1 MNEKSKENSWVIC
14 PECKIKLKQNNI
26 STHMQ
31 HVHNKVLDESSETV
45 IQAKIP
51 KKRKN
56 QKPIKKISKVKIG
69 LIIIIIVIVTFSIY
83 VYSTTNPK
91 ESNNNNNNNSN
102 VPAWMKNYTPINN
115 LGTGTTNFWI
125 NFPVGNP
132 SVGQSVQHKTWIT
145 ETLEEKPVVFVCHRT
160 GCGPCT
166 PQADRVKAL
175 IKTYGEDIVFYDL
188 DNPFEGYGTMK
199 EGVLEKYN
207 EAFDYDP
214 NGGSHYI
221 ALTGVFTHIK
231 DGGEV
236 KIGWHS
242 WEGNVDDAAME
253 NWIKDAIYYYHI
265 NSRG

>member
-1 MNEKSKENSWVIC
+1 MSKEKNEEWVIC
-14 PECKIKLKQNNI
+14 PECKIKLKQDHI
-26 STHMQ
+26 KTHMQ
-31 HVHNKVLDESSETV
+31 HVHNKIFNGSSETLT
-45 IQAKIP
+45 QAKTP

-56 QKPIKKISKVKIG
+56 QKPIKSKSKEIIG
-69 LIIIIIVIVTFSIY
+69 IIIMIIVVVAASVFI
-83 VYSTTNPK
+83 TTNPK
-91 ESNNNNNNNSN
+91 ESNNNGN
-102 VPAWMKNYTPINN
+102 VAAWIKNYTPVYN
-115 LGTGTTNFWI
+115 LGTGTDNFWI
-125 NFPVGNP
+125 NFPTGNP
-132 SVGQSVQHKTWIT
+132 SVGQSVIHKTWIT

-188 DNPFEGYGTMK
+188 DNPFEGYGEMK

-221 ALTGVFTHIK
+221 ALTGVYTLIK

-236 KIGWHS
+236 KICWHS
-242 WEGNVDDAAME
+242 WEGNVEDAAME
-253 NWIKDAIYYYHI
+253 NWIKDSIYYYHI
-265 NSRG
+265 NSED

>member
-1 MNEKSKENSWVIC
+1 MSKEKNEEWVIC
-14 PECKIKLKQNNI
+14 PEYKIKLKQSHI

-31 HVHNKVLDESSETV
+31 HVHNKTLDESNETL
-45 IQAKIP
+45 IHAAIP

-56 QKPIKKISKVKIG
+56 LKPIKSKSKAIIG
-69 LIIIIIVIVTFSIY
+69 LIIIIVVVVAAS
-83 VYSTTNPK
+83 VYITIKPK
-91 ESNNNNNNNSN
+91 ESNNNGN
-102 VPAWMKNYTPINN
+102 VVAWLKNYTPVYN
-115 LGTGTTNFWI
+115 LGTGTNNFWI
-125 NFPVGNP
+125 NFPTGNP

-221 ALTGVFTHIK
+221 ALTGVYTLIK

-242 WEGNVDDAAME
+242 WEGNVEDTAME
-253 NWIKDAIYYYHI
+253 NWIKDTIYYYHI
-265 NSRG
+265 NSEDY